1 MRLAAGAIAV
11 VVIAVAVTA
20 CGGSQDKT
28 RRQISAYLAAADRI
42 ERQLATPLG
51 TVDTVDRQLTAG
63 SGQGRAGTAT
73 TTTTSSAP
81 LTVAAQERRMRQ
93 AAGQIGAV
101 TARLHALAAPVPAAH
116 LKSLLVALA
125 GRQADLAVQTERLI
139 AFIPGF
145 SHSLRPLGAAVSAL
159 ERVLSINQ
167 ASSAAGVQRVYGQKA
182 AALRGFARTLDGI
195 LASLRS
201 LHPPTSSQPT
211 YAAERRS
218 LNRMKAAAAALAGD
232 LAGGHTAGIAGV
244 LRAFDRAAAL
254 PASRSTQEAERAAVR
269 AYDRQVGELSTLV
282 AQANRERLRLA
293 QRYP

>member
-1 MRLAAGAIAV
+1 VRLAAGAIAV
-11 VVIAVAVTA
+11 VVVAVAVTA
-20 CGGSQDKT
+20 CGGSQDRT

-42 ERQLATPLG
+42 ERQLATPLS

-63 SGQGRAGTAT
+63 SGQGRA
-73 TTTTSSAP
+73 TTSSVP
-81 LTVAAQERRMRQ
+81 LTPAAQERRMRQ

-159 ERVLSINQ
+159 ERVLAINQ

-182 AALRGFARTLDGI
+182 AALRGFARKLDGI

-218 LNRMKAAAAALAGD
+218 LNRMKAAATALAGD

-282 AQANRERLRLA
+282 AEANRERLRLA